1 MRKLAKKPIAKI
13 KIDLTNKVK
22 SEQFQLFSEFETNL
36 VDIINFDYNYS
47 FSSSLINKNTKF
59 TKKNNLEIIRANG
72 KINSKKLELF
82 ANGTQ
87 IPVSLVKSLWPENT
101 ARGAKNWVQKNLTNG
116 IINNLSLTANITL
129 DSFKISKKIR
139 KEDINLQF
147 NFDEMTISFLKE
159 MDSIYNSQGKA
170 VLNGQSFE
178 VYLEK
183 GQVLGKNHKSIDIYD
198 SKFSAKEIL
207 KKHGPA
213 EILINAKGS
222 LDDVMILSFNIQEIL
237 KDLFR

>member
-1 MRKLAKKPIAKI
+1 MFLIYQNIIKFISSIFSFLIFTISFFLLQLSISFINITPIEFLIKPFLVNKIDGYDNSFSEAVLYIDTDSKKTIAKI

-87 IPVSLVKSLWPENT
+87 IQY
-101 ARGAKNWVQKNLTNG
+101 R
-116 IINNLSLTANITL
+116 
-129 DSFKISKKIR
+129 
-139 KEDINLQF
+139 
-147 NFDEMTISFLKE
+147 
-159 MDSIYNSQGKA
+159 
-170 VLNGQSFE
+170 
-178 VYLEK
+178 
-183 GQVLGKNHKSIDIYD
+183 
-198 SKFSAKEIL
+198 
-207 KKHGPA
+207 
-213 EILINAKGS
+213 
-222 LDDVMILSFNIQEIL
+222 
-237 KDLFR
+237 